1 MLLAPSANRVY
12 AGEAATLAAAELA
25 ISAPFVADVEP
36 TEVAGV
42 GYLGFQADELAEPEL
57 RMLARQSAALAL
69 FTEADA
75 LLRPVELPKTLLLD
89 DDLVTIP
96 KYPGKTNEQFT
107 QLLANVTL
115 ACVQTRT
122 TGALAVLDPLAGRGT
137 TLMVAWLLGHNG
149 YGVEGDTKAVEQMS
163 AYLKTWLRR
172 KRIKHTADTTPV
184 RREGKA
190 IGKRFDAQLTSEH
203 LEMTVFTGDTR
214 QSQYL
219 YGKKKFDAIITDAPY
234 GVVHGAHQTTDVRG
248 HAGKRDR
255 SPAGLLRESL
265 PVWASQLKDGGA
277 MGISWNTHGLSREE
291 LAELMRAE
299 GIEPQQ
305 GEVWLGFGHRV
316 DSSIHRDLM
325 VGIKQPRTADSIE
338 EDSR

>member
-234 GVVHGAHQTTDVRG
+234 GVVHAAHQTTDVRG

-265 PVWASQLKDGGA
+265 PVWAWQLKDGGA

-325 VGIKQPRTADSIE
+325 VGIKQPRTADSVE